1 MILHGALE
9 DNVIKSA
16 IVASVATVGIFAAC
30 AFKAPSESARSFKLE
45 AASGRT
51 LSLADF
57 RGKYV
62 VLEWWNHGCPVVVK
76 HYQSGNIPALQKE
89 FMSKGVVWLSIVSSA
104 PGKQG
109 YVTVAN
115 ANAEMKAMGGK
126 PTDILLD
133 PTGAT
138 GKAYKAKA
146 TPQLVLISPNG
157 EVLFNGA
164 IDNDPRARGE
174 AILKSENY
182 LRRAWNEVQA
192 GKPVSIPFPEAY
204 GCSVKY

>member
-1 MILHGALE
+1 M
-9 DNVIKSA
+9 IKSA
-16 IVASVATVGIFAAC
+16 VLVGLAAVGIVAAC
-30 AFKAPSESARSFKLE
+30 AFKVPGDAAPAFTLG
-45 AASGRT
+45 AGSGKT
-51 LSLADF
+51 LSLADYK
-57 RGKYV
+57 GKYV
-62 VLEWWNHGCPVVVK
+62 VLEWWNYGCPVVQK

-89 FMSKGVVWLSIVSSA
+89 FMGKGVVWLSIVSSA

-109 YVTVAN
+109 HVTVADAFN
-115 ANAEMKAMGGK
+115 EMKAMGGK

-146 TPQLVLISPNG
+146 TPQLVLISPSG

-192 GKPVSIPFPEAY
+192 GKAVSMPNPEAY

>member
-1 MILHGALE
+1 MIGME
-9 DNVIKSA
+9 QWRVNVIKSA
-16 IVASVATVGIFAAC
+16 MITGFATVGILALC
-30 AFKAPSESARSFKLE
+30 AFRAPGDAAPDFKLN
-45 AASGRT
+45 AGSGKT
-51 LSLADF
+51 LSLGDF
-57 RGKYV
+57 KGKYV
-62 VLEWWNHGCPVVVK
+62 VLEWWNHGCPVVQK
-76 HYQSGNIPALQKE
+76 HYRSGNIPALQKE
-89 FMSKGVVWLSIVSSA
+89 FIGKGVVWLSIVSSA
-104 PGKQG
+104 QGKQG

-115 ANAEMKAMGGK
+115 ANDEMKAMGGK

-133 PTGAT
+133 PSGAT

-146 TPQLVLISPNG
+146 TPQLVLISPAG

-164 IDNDPRARGE
+164 IDNDPRANGE